1 MDANNIQRIIYDPS
15 QIVELINNKISE
27 AYKRMI
33 NSCMMRRRPCLLV
46 SYSVEEV
53 NSKEVEQFEHMISIG
68 RSLEDCWQ

>member
-15 QIVELINNKISE
+15 QIVELINNKIYE

-33 NSCMMRRRPCLLV
+33 NSCMRRKRPYLLVV

-53 NSKEVEQFEHMISIG
+53 NSKEVKQFEHISRG
-68 RSLEDCWQ
+68 RSHEDCWQ